1 MSGWAIGVDKY
12 VLEKTLFDLGY
23 IVVGHRQRLSGDG
36 SFRLPLDGRISLTFR
51 HYKEQFP

>member
-36 SFRLPLDGRISLTFR
+36 SFRLPLDGCISLTFR
-51 HYKEQFP
+51 LKEQFP